1 MPINEKINLEY
12 IIKNES
18 FLTDPFLSTD
28 RFISYCN
35 DCGIVTSKEQL
46 EQFEKLGIF
55 YPIARVQNPKIKI
68 KVEYINEGSAY
79 RDLGPLKEGE
89 DWSGD
94 TKENYVYFSF
104 GEDPSNWLKEG
115 FLWEPSSRPFQK
127 WKTFFDE
134 NRKMENFYSIFQ
146 CYSLYNLIQSTECCH
161 IGFEWWVDYDIET
174 INKLIENISSWSKL
188 TIDSLKKNG
197 IRGEKAV
204 IICQI
209 ISNRYFPLT
218 QSDKRT
224 IQVPGYDK
232 FYHYKN
238 WHEYCRN
245 WDAKKVLLDI
255 GIGIDELKHL
265 QELTA
270 TYANDIDPLE
280 IWYDLINFVSIEKK
294 KKLKGKALF
303 AQTLHSM
310 EKMLRFFY
318 EDLTG
323 IKLPSPDELYN
334 NWKERRYGKEV
345 TNDEL
350 QYLEFLANEYHL
362 NPRPKLILVVEGN
375 GEEEQ
380 FPRLAKEL
388 FGISFSTLGIEVINI
403 HGIGGF
409 EGEKS
414 TEKSGALEK
423 FIDDYHF
430 RQTIVFV
437 VLDNEGRVFKIKHK
451 LIGLTSK
458 RYPKRKVTKEE
469 YIQLWNKN
477 IEFDNFNHEEIAK
490 AMSEFCDRR
499 YTFMIYEI
507 QECEKLYSKERNPL
521 GKLFKEK
528 LNYDL
533 DKPKLLNIL
542 FGYIILNSSNEFDS
556 NGNAKRPV
564 VKIMQRIIKLA
575 KDNSYCQ
582 PHSRDTWEWNQ
593 ESGNFGD
600 STMAGCK

>member
-18 FLTDPFLSTD
+18 FRTNPFLSTD
-28 RFISYCN
+28 RFISYCK
-35 DCGIVTSKEQL
+35 DCGITTSKEQL
-46 EQFEKLGIF
+46 EQFEKLGLL

-68 KVEYINEGSAY
+68 KVEYINEGKAY
-79 RDLGPLKEGE
+79 RELGILKEGE
-89 DWSGD
+89 EWSGD
-94 TKENYVYFSF
+94 TQEDYVYFSF
-104 GEDPSNWLKEG
+104 GEDSNIWLKEG

-134 NRKMENFYSIFQ
+134 NRNVENFYSIFQ

-161 IGFEWWVDYDIET
+161 IGFEWWVAYDDET
-174 INKLIENISSWSKL
+174 INKLIGDISSWSKL

-204 IICQI
+204 AICQI

-224 IQVPGYDK
+224 IQVVGNEK
-232 FYHYKN
+232 FYQYKN

-245 WDAKKVLLDI
+245 WDVQKVLLDI
-255 GIGIDELKHL
+255 GISIDELKDL
-265 QELTA
+265 QEQVA
-270 TYANDIDPLE
+270 RDAIDIDPLE
-280 IWYDLINFVSIEKK
+280 RWYDLINFVSIEKK

-318 EDLTG
+318 EDLKG

-334 NWKERRYGKEV
+334 DWKERRYGKDV

-362 NPRPKLILVVEGN
+362 NPRPNLILVVEGE
-375 GEEEQ
+375 GEEKQ

-388 FGISFSTLGIEVINI
+388 FGVSFPILGIEVINI
-403 HGIGGF
+403 HGIGNF
-409 EGEKS
+409 EGKKS
-414 TEKSGALEK
+414 IEPYGALEK
-423 FIDDYHF
+423 FIDYHHH

-437 VLDNEGRVFKIKHK
+437 VLDNEDLRVSQIIKRLIHK
-451 LIGLTSK
+451 LSK
-458 RYPKRKVTKEE
+458 HHPKRRVTKAE
-469 YIQLWNKN
+469 YIHLWKKN
-477 IEFDNFNHEEIAK
+477 IEFDNFSNEEIAG
-490 AMSEFCDRR
+490 AMTELCEKR
-499 YTFMIYEI
+499 YTFQDDEI
-507 QECEKLYSKERNPL
+507 ENCKKLFSNKKGNPL
-521 GKLFKEK
+521 GEFFGKKVGYSLC
-528 LNYDL
+528 
-533 DKPKLLNIL
+533 KPKLLNIL
-542 FGYIILNSSNEFDS
+542 FGYIISNSGSKLDS
-556 NGNAKRPV
+556 DGK
-564 VKIMQRIIKLA
+564 VKKPIVEVMQRIIKLA
-575 KDNSYCQ
+575 LDNSYCQ

-593 ESGNFGD
+593 ESGYFGD
-600 STMAGCK
+600 PIK

>member
-18 FLTDPFLSTD
+18 FRTNPFLLTD
-28 RFISYCN
+28 RFISYCK
-35 DCGIVTSKEQL
+35 DCGIITSKEQL
-46 EQFEKLGIF
+46 EQFEKLGLF
-55 YPIARVQNPKIKI
+55 YPIARVQNLKIKI
-68 KVEYINEGSAY
+68 KVEYINEGKAY
-79 RDLGPLKEGE
+79 RELGILKEGE
-89 DWSGD
+89 EWSGD
-94 TKENYVYFSF
+94 TQENYVYFSF
-104 GEDPSNWLKEG
+104 GEDSNVWLKEG

-134 NRKMENFYSIFQ
+134 NRNVENFYSIFQ

-161 IGFEWWVDYDIET
+161 IGFEWWVAYDDET
-174 INKLIENISSWSKL
+174 INKLIGDISSWSKL

-204 IICQI
+204 AICQI

-232 FYHYKN
+232 FYQYKN

-255 GIGIDELKHL
+255 GISIDELKDL
-265 QELTA
+265 QELVA
-270 TYANDIDPLE
+270 RDANDIDPLE
-280 IWYDLINFVSIEKK
+280 RWYNLINFVSIEKK

-334 NWKERRYGKEV
+334 DWKERRYGKDV

-362 NPRPKLILVVEGN
+362 NPRPKLILVVEGD

-388 FGISFSTLGIEVINI
+388 FGVSFPILGIEVINI

-409 EGEKS
+409 EGKKS
-414 TEKSGALEK
+414 IDKNGALEK
-423 FIDDYHF
+423 FIDFNHF

-437 VLDNEGRVFKIKHK
+437 VLDNEGRASKIKEK
-451 LIGLTSK
+451 LIRSSSK
-458 RYPKRKVTKEE
+458 FYPKRKVTKDE
-469 YIQLWNKN
+469 YIPIWNKN
-477 IEFDNFNHEEIAK
+477 IEFDNFSHEEIAK
-490 AMSEFCDRR
+490 AMTEFCDRR
-499 YTFMIYEI
+499 YAFRIDEI
-507 QECEKLYSKERNPL
+507 EECEKLYSKKGGDSL

-542 FGYIILNSSNEFDS
+542 FGYLILNSSNEFDS
-556 NGNAKRPV
+556 DRKAKRPV
-564 VKIMQRIIKLA
+564 VKITQRIIKLA
-575 KDNSYCQ
+575 LDNSYSQ
-582 PHSRDTWEWNQ
+582 PHSWDTWEWNQ
-593 ESGNFGD
+593 ESGYFGD
-600 STMAGCK
+600 PIK

>member
-12 IIKNES
+12 IIENES
-18 FLTDPFLSTD
+18 FRTNPFLLTD
-28 RFISYCN
+28 RFISYCK
-35 DCGIVTSKEQL
+35 DCGITTSKEQL
-46 EQFEKLGIF
+46 EQFEKLGLF

-68 KVEYINEGSAY
+68 KVEYINEGREY
-79 RDLGPLKEGE
+79 RDLGILKEGE
-89 DWSGD
+89 EWSGD
-94 TKENYVYFSF
+94 IQEDYFYFSF
-104 GEDPSNWLKEG
+104 GEDSNIWLKEG
-115 FLWEPSSRPFQK
+115 FLWDPSSRPFQK

-134 NRKMENFYSIFQ
+134 NRNVENFYSIFQ
-146 CYSLYNLIQSTECCH
+146 CYSLYNLSQFTKMP
-161 IGFEWWVDYDIET
+161 IGSEFWVSYNDEA
-174 INKLIENISSWSKL
+174 INKSMADISKWSKL
-188 TIDSLKKNG
+188 IIDGLQKNG
-197 IRGEKAV
+197 IKGEKAV
-204 IICQI
+204 TICQI

-224 IQVPGYDK
+224 IQVAGYEK
-232 FYHYKN
+232 FYQHKN

-245 WDAKKVLLDI
+245 WDAQKVLLDI
-255 GIGIDELKHL
+255 GISIDELKDL
-265 QELTA
+265 QQLVA
-270 TYANDIDPLE
+270 RDANDIDPLE
-280 IWYDLINFVSIEKK
+280 RWYDLINFVSIEMK
-294 KKLKGKALF
+294 KKLKGKALL

-323 IKLPSPDELYN
+323 IKLPSPDELHN
-334 NWKERRYGKEV
+334 DWKERRYGKDV

-362 NPRPKLILVVEGN
+362 NPRPKLILVVEGE

-388 FGISFSTLGIEVINI
+388 FGISFPTLGIEVINI

-409 EGEKS
+409 EGKKNIDKS
-414 TEKSGALEK
+414 SALEK

-437 VLDNEGRVFKIKHK
+437 VLDNEGRVSKNKQN
-451 LIGLTSK
+451 LIRSTSK
-458 RYPKRKVTKEE
+458 RYPKRKVTKDE
-469 YIQLWNKN
+469 YIPIWNKN
-477 IEFDNFNHEEIAK
+477 IEFDNFSHEEIAK
-490 AMSEFCDRR
+490 AMTELCERR
-499 YTFMIYEI
+499 YTFQIDEI
-507 QECEKLYSKERNPL
+507 AECEELYSKKERNPL
-521 GKLFKEK
+521 GKRFKEK
-528 LNYDL
+528 LSYDL

-556 NGNAKRPV
+556 DKNAKRPV

-593 ESGNFGD
+593 ESGYYGD
-600 STMAGCK
+600 PIK